1 MIVSL
6 LSIGLISILGQ
17 VVLLRELN
25 VSFYGVELIYLL
37 ALGIWLFWT
46 ATGALV
52 GRRIHFPSLNHIAV
66 LFIIF
71 GIALPLDIAFIR
83 SSRLLLGG
91 VPGAYLSFLQQ
102 LIVAVI
108 SVLPAGLLSGLLFQ
122 WTAKVYVTPGRT
134 LAIAYAI
141 ESAGG
146 LIGGLLA
153 TLFLR
158 WGLQNCAIAFVC
170 GLFSVITP
178 LVFLKGPRAPILRWT
193 AIVLAGIFLL
203 LLWKTSP
210 IDLQMTKWNHPNLL
224 ESSDSPYGR
233 ITVTRLYNQ
242 ISVFENDALAF
253 ETEGT
258 EAEYF
263 CHLAALQHPNPEH
276 VLILG
281 GGIEGIVREMEQ
293 YSPKKIDY
301 VELNHVMLN
310 LVTRFLP
317 VDIRK
322 SLREPNVLITFA
334 DPRQYLKESGTYDL
348 ILVGMPEPTSG
359 QANRFYTR
367 EFFEQCAAK
376 LNPGGILGFRL
387 RSAENL
393 WTLPLTRRN
402 VSIYRAL
409 QAVFPEVL
417 FLPGTMNIVT
427 ASREPLPRTAEV
439 MSRRLQDRKIM
450 TRLISPNYI
459 RYLFTND
466 RFFEIRDLLKRETA
480 LPNTDVRPVCYQ
492 YAFMIWL
499 SKFYPRVTLVD
510 LSSIMDKGFFKPPLS
525 LLLWICL
532 PIIFL
537 ISRFFPACRRILL
550 VAVAGFLGMVLET
563 ILILYYQVKHGVL
576 YQDIGLLLMS
586 FMTGLAL
593 GAMIIDRVMVR
604 MIDRQKLLRW
614 YGVGLLIGFCLLC
627 AVIAT
632 KVTMS
637 TTAGLAQTSWILAA
651 AGFLVAGIFAYASL
665 YGIQDQKSII
675 SPLYSADLIGG
686 CLGSLLGSLILIP
699 LAGLDV
705 TTRGMILLAVFSL
718 LLV

>member
-1 MIVSL
+1 MTISL

-37 ALGIWLFWT
+37 AMGIWLFWT
-46 ATGALV
+46 AIGVLI
-52 GRRIHFPSLNHIAV
+52 GRRFHFPSLYRIGI

-83 SSRLLLGG
+83 SSRILFGG

-102 LIVAVI
+102 IIIAVFSI
-108 SVLPAGLLSGLLFQ
+108 LPAGLLSGLLFQ
-122 WTAKVYVTPGRT
+122 WTAEVYVATGRT

-146 LIGGLLA
+146 LFGGLLA

-158 WGLQNCAIAFVC
+158 WGLQNCSIAFVC
-170 GLFSVITP
+170 GLIAAIAPLLFLRKHRASV
-178 LVFLKGPRAPILRWT
+178 LCWT
-193 AIVLAGIFLL
+193 AAVLAGIFLV

-210 IDLQMTKWNHPNLL
+210 LDRQMTKWNHPNLL

-233 ITVTRLYNQ
+233 ITVTQLLNQ
-242 ISVFENDALAF
+242 VSVFENDALAF

-263 CHLAALQHPNPEH
+263 CHLTALQHPNPQH

-281 GGIEGIVREMEQ
+281 GGIEGIVREIEQ
-293 YSPKKIDY
+293 YAPKQIDY
-301 VELNHVMLN
+301 VELNPVMLN

-317 VDIRK
+317 DDIGK
-322 SLREPNVLITFA
+322 SLRESNVHIIFA
-334 DPRQYLKESGTYDL
+334 DPRRYLKESGTYDL
-348 ILVGMPEPTSG
+348 ILVGMQEPTSG
-359 QANRFYTR
+359 QANRFYTQ
-367 EFFEQCAAK
+367 EFFEQCSAK

-387 RSAENL
+387 RAAENL
-393 WTLPLTRRN
+393 WTMPLIRRT
-402 VSIYRAL
+402 VSIYSAL

-417 FLPGTMNIVT
+417 FLPGTTNIVT
-427 ASREPLPRTAEV
+427 ASREPLPRTPET
-439 MSRRLQDRKIM
+439 MSRRLQDRKIV

-466 RFFEIRDLLKRETA
+466 RFFELRDLLKRETA
-480 LPNTDVRPVCYQ
+480 LPNTDIRPVCYQ

-499 SKFYPRVTLVD
+499 SKFFPQIALID
-510 LSSIMDKGFFKPPLS
+510 LSSIVSKGFFKPPLS
-525 LLLWICL
+525 LLLWISL
-532 PIIFL
+532 PIVFL
-537 ISRFFPACRRILL
+537 LSRFLPASRRILL
-550 VAVAGFLGMVLET
+550 VAVSGFLGMVLET

-586 FMTGLAL
+586 FMAGLAL
-593 GAMIIDRVMVR
+593 GAILINILMTRFADM
-604 MIDRQKLLRW
+604 QKLTRW
-614 YGVGLLIGFCLLC
+614 YSAGLLIGFCLLC
-627 AVIAT
+627 AIVGT
-632 KVTMS
+632 KLTMS
-637 TTAGLAQTSWILAA
+637 ASVGLAQTSWLLAV
-651 AGFLVAGIFAYASL
+651 AGFLVAGIFAFTSL
-665 YGIQDQKSII
+665 YEIEEQKSVI

-699 LAGLDV
+699 LVGLDV
-705 TTRGMILLAVFSL
+705 TTRGMLLLAAFSL